1 MSPTQPFIRRHRSAL
16 AAGAAVALF
25 ALVPS
30 FMPARAQA
38 PECDRTCLAGLATEF
53 VAALPAF
60 DGTLL
65 PEPVPANLP
74 WAERVRFS
82 ENDVGLMIGEGLWG
96 TVTAV
101 GEGSV
106 LADPTSGNVLWFGI
120 VEEHGQPAYLAL
132 RLKVDGQSI
141 AEVEAIVGREGTPG
155 PFASTDGY
163 ALSRDYSRTLPEAE
177 RLPRARLEALVEGY
191 YSSLQLNDGTVQ
203 TGIADDCERLSN
215 GYSTTH
221 ADGIDVTGCR
231 QQLAIG
237 WYRHVDRVRALRL
250 PIVDEAR
257 GVVVAIAYLDHA
269 ARYVDYET
277 LDGVSRKIPV
287 EYPNSHAVLEVF
299 RLEDG
304 SISRIEGVSA
314 FQPYLMPTQWV
325 P

>member
-1 MSPTQPFIRRHRSAL
+1 MNAIRIGMRLLRPTLVAGAL
-16 AAGAAVALF
+16 ALLGLASLATPV
-25 ALVPS
+25 
-30 FMPARAQA
+30 RAQA
-38 PECDRTCLAGLATEF
+38 PTCDRVCLSALATQF
-53 VAALPAF
+53 VEALAAF

-65 PEPVPANLP
+65 PEPVPADLP
-74 WAERVRFS
+74 WASRVRFT

-101 GEGSV
+101 GEGT
-106 LADPTSGNVLWFGI
+106 LIADPGSGNVLWLGI

-132 RLKVDGQSI
+132 RLKVEGRAI
-141 AEVEAIVGREGTPG
+141 AEAEAIVGREGTPTW
-155 PFASTDGY
+155 FAATEGY
-163 ALSRDYSRTLPEAE
+163 ALSRDFSRTLPEDE
-177 RLPRARLEALVEGY
+177 RLPRARLEALVDGY
-191 YSSLQLNDGTVQ
+191 YSSMQLNDGTVQ
-203 TGIADDCERLSN
+203 TAIADECERLTN

-231 QQLAIG
+231 EQLELG
-237 WYRHVDRVRALRL
+237 WYRHVDRVRARRF

-269 ARYVDYET
+269 ARYVEYET
-277 LDGVSRKIPV
+277 LDGVTRTIPV

-299 RLEDG
+299 RIEDG
-304 SISRIEGVSA
+304 RISRIEGVTA